1 MKRIKREVLDN
12 ARDLMANQ
20 SNDIGEMKPY
30 FRIKGK
36 YGDKRNR
43 VIIEWQEDRWT
54 IRSKSLPKPEILL
67 KISALLYEGICLT
80 DVKASIEDTTAS
92 SASFSDA

>member
-1 MKRIKREVLDN
+1 
-12 ARDLMANQ
+12 
-20 SNDIGEMKPY
+20 MKPY

-67 KISALLYEGICLT
+67 KILDGIIWTKTTRGKDAKITLAIRDTLLQ
-80 DVKASIEDTTAS
+80 KKKNKK
-92 SASFSDA
+92 